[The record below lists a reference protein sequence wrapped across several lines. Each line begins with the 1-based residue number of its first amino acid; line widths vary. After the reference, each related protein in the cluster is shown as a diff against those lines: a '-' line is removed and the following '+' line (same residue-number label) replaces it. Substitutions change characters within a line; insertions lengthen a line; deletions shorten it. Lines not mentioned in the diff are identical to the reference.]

1 MTMNAE
7 HWRQRAQEARD
18 LASGVQDREV
28 RQAILR
34 IAQDYTNK
42 ARQSATDEIGQRH
55 RSRGTCELTS
65 NSGVTGGRVS
75 GAPPA
80 R

>member
-1 MTMNAE
+1 MTIRSE

-18 LASGVQDREV
+18 FASAVQDREV

-42 ARQSATDEIGQRH
+42 ARQSAIDEMGQRQRTH
-55 RSRGTCELTS
+55 DSSELK
-65 NSGVTGGRVS
+65 GR
-75 GAPPA
+75 
-80 R
+80 

>member
-1 MTMNAE
+1 MTMKSE

-18 LASGVQDREV
+18 LASAVQDREV

-42 ARQSATDEIGQRH
+42 ARQSAMDEMGQRH
-55 RSRGTCELTS
+55 HSRGTIEFK
-65 NSGVTGGRVS
+65 GG
-75 GAPPA
+75 
-80 R
+80 